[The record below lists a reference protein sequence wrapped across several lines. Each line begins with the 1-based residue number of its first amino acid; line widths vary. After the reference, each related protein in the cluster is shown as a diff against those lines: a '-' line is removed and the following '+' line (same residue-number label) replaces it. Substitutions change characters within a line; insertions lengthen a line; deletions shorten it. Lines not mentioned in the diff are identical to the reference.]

1 MPDAPGPPK
10 GPHVPDAADAYADDA
25 RLLAALGDL
34 LAEADPVPPE
44 VQQAARAAF
53 QWRLVDSD
61 LARLVEDS
69 AVSPMAG
76 VRSPAGARLLTFEA
90 GPLTVVVEVAE
101 RGTQR
106 RLLGQLVPPGP
117 AAVEVRHAGGALS
130 VPADE
135 LGRFTVE
142 SLPAGPVSL
151 VCRTPAREPPVVTSW
166 VSV

>member
-1 MPDAPGPPK
+1 MPDAP
-10 GPHVPDAADAYADDA
+10 DAYDDDA
-25 RLLAALGDL
+25 ELLAALRDM
-34 LAEADPVPPE
+34 LALVDPVPPA

-53 QWRLVDSD
+53 PWRLIDSD

-69 AVSPMAG
+69 ALSPAAG

-90 GPLTVVVEVAE
+90 GPLTVVVEVSARGAE
-101 RGTQR
+101 R
-106 RLLGQLVPPGP
+106 RLLGQLVPP
-117 AAVEVRHAGGALS
+117 AAAMVEVRHAGGS
-130 VPADE
+130 QHVPADE

-151 VCRTPAREPPVVTSW
+151 VCRTPAHEPPVVTSW